1 MKIAVISY
9 SGNTGKT
16 TLAKNML
23 VPLIPGAQRI
33 QIEDINTGDGKADIE
48 LNAQKFKALAEM
60 LNIADDDEH
69 YVIDIGASNSKRM
82 IEEFIDLKRTRN
94 DIDFWVIPCV
104 PAAKQKADSINT
116 VVELIRIGIQAEK
129 IIVIPNNVSEVDN
142 FEFDFRELQPLKANG
157 VHVLQTPVLASDI
170 YDMLKGEDKSV
181 FEIEAENPDFKA
193 MKKAARE
200 SGNPED
206 LAAVGRRMVVQD
218 MAEAAAH
225 NLRLAFKT
233 TPMAADFPVEVAFAS

>member
-16 TLAKNML
+16 TLAKHML

-48 LNAQKFKALAEM
+48 LSAKKFKELAEM
-60 LNIADDDEH
+60 LSIADDDEH

-94 DIDFWVIPCV
+94 SIDFWVIPCV
-104 PAAKQKADSINT
+104 PAAKQKADSLNT
-116 VVELIRIGIQAEK
+116 VIELVRIGIPASK
-129 IIVIPNNVSEVDN
+129 IIVIPNNVVEVES
-142 FEFDFRELQPLKANG
+142 FESDFKELQPLKSSG
-157 VHVLQTPVLASDI
+157 VHVLDMPVLASTVFDL
-170 YDMLKGEDKSV
+170 LKGGEESV

-193 MKKAARE
+193 LKKAARG

-206 LAAVGRRMVVQD
+206 LQAVGRREIIQD

-225 NLRLAFKT
+225 NLRLAFKA
-233 TPMAADFPVEVAFAS
+233 TPIAADFPVEAAFAS